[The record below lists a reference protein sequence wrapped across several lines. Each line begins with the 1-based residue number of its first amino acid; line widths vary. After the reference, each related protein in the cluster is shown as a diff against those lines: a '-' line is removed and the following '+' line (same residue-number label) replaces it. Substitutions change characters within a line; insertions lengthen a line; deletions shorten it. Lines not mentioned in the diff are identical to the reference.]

1 MKTFRDLNLNDKV
14 FIFGDS
20 NREPTSINE
29 AIVVGWTEYEFT
41 VCMAIRLCKKPTE
54 NLFIEICK
62 DSSYAIAC
70 HVKSGNFDNTISI
83 ATDEDTIKNWY
94 KLHIGNAITHNK
106 AELKRLYEKLDKIK

>member
-1 MKTFRDLNLNDKV
+1 MKTFKDLNLNDKV

-20 NREPTSINE
+20 NREPTSIND
-29 AIVVGWTEYEFT
+29 AIVVGLTEYEFT
-41 VCMAIRLCKKPTE
+41 VCMAIRLKPTE

-70 HVKSGNFDNTISI
+70 KVTSGNFDNTISI